1 MTKRSSLIVVKKY
14 LETPDEISTNGSKVD
29 LAELRDLKAN
39 VPQEEID
46 ELGRQALEEL
56 ERLGVP
62 I

>member
-1 MTKRSSLIVVKKY
+1 MTKRSSLIIIKKY
-14 LETPDEISTNGSKVD
+14 LETPDEISPGSKVD
-29 LAELRDLKAN
+29 LAELREFKAN

-46 ELGRQALEEL
+46 ELGRQAEEEL

>member
-14 LETPDEISTNGSKVD
+14 LETPDEISPNGSKVD